1 MNWKKL
7 LHALLFPHIAILIIL
22 LPVATVFL
30 VCAMLLLGSESPISI
45 VSYVLA
51 AYTLTV
57 WCVRMP
63 QIIRFFKTFKN
74 ENRYVQIWLTDTRL
88 RIKVTLFGTF
98 LWNFAYACF
107 QFGLGLFHAS
117 FWYTSMAIY
126 YLLLGVMRL
135 FLAWHTQKHEAGTH
149 MRLELQRYRACG
161 WIFLFMNLALSL
173 MVFFMVYWN
182 RTFVHHEI
190 TTIAMAAYTF
200 TSFTLAIINVVKY
213 RRYNSPV
220 YSASKV
226 ISFASAC
233 VSMLT
238 LETTMLTVFGTDEM
252 DLLTRRLF
260 LAISGGVISLLIVA
274 MAIYMIV
281 TSTKSLHRLNRGVQ
295 EKENNNG

>member
-7 LHALLFPHIAILIIL
+7 LHVLLFPHIAILIIL
-22 LPVATVFL
+22 LPVATAFL
-30 VCAMLLLGSESPISI
+30 VCAMLMVGSESPIAI

-63 QIIRFFKTFKN
+63 QIIRFFKTLKN

-88 RIKVTLFGTF
+88 RVKVTLFGTF
-98 LWNFAYACF
+98 LWNVAYACL

-149 MRLELQRYRACG
+149 MRLELKRYRACG

-238 LETTMLTVFGTDEM
+238 LETTMLTVFGSTEM

-281 TSTKSLHRLNRGVQ
+281 TSTKSLHQLNRGIQ
-295 EKENNNG
+295 EKENQNG